1 MALVITAEC
10 VERAGMAHKYYASA
24 CMNAI
29 YRNVYYIRFVFGAHW
44 RSTPSSPAIVLLF
57 LAIGVHVVLT
67 LANDGAASKPL
78 QTPAIKPCTISH
90 AAMGAQ

>member
-1 MALVITAEC
+1 
-10 VERAGMAHKYYASA
+10 
-24 CMNAI
+24 MNAI
-29 YRNVYYIRFVFGAHW
+29 YRNVYFIPFALGAH
-44 RSTPSSPAIVLLF
+44 RPSTPSSLAIVVLF

-78 QTPAIKPCTISH
+78 QTPAIKPCAISH